1 VARSDLIL
9 THLENSDKF
18 RLEHGRMAIPVEI
31 RTLIAVIGLCVGILL
46 TSCSLPQVSAAN
58 RMFLDLS
65 LEFVG
70 EYELPESQRLSDL
83 TYEITGYGEPTDGG
97 IRFYGLGES
106 EGESDP
112 TELYTLGW
120 EFAGGNKSADIA
132 KIGIKESIK
141 LSDRPREA
149 RSIAFSPRKSLF
161 IATDNSHIG
170 EYDLETGELK
180 NTVPLP
186 PSYVL
191 KEDETKPPQGL
202 QPELGIKS
210 LAIAPDGFSAGGMDP
225 FRLFVAP
232 YASLKQDLDSGAGK
246 VRILHYVI
254 ADRASFLVSE
264 NLYNFDEDAQGREL
278 AGLVAL
284 NRGGSFLSLERS
296 ASGMGAGIYQVF
308 SGDATDTSRIAS
320 LRGKLTKVQSLR
332 KQLLLNLPELGINA
346 QVTGMTLGPRLPD
359 GGQSLVVIRDNPP
372 GLLIFRLT
380 GI

>member
-1 VARSDLIL
+1 M

-18 RLEHGRMAIPVEI
+18 RLGHGIVAIPVGI
-31 RTLIAVIGLCVGILL
+31 RTLMAVIVLCVGILL
-46 TSCSLPQVSAAN
+46 TSCSLAQVSAAN

-120 EFAGGNKSADIA
+120 EFAEGNKSADIA
-132 KIGIKESIK
+132 KIEIKESIK
-141 LSDRPREA
+141 LSDRPRSA

-170 EYDLETGELK
+170 EYDLETGEVK

-186 PSYVL
+186 PSYVS
-191 KEDETKPPQGL
+191 KEDDSQPPQGL
-202 QPELGIKS
+202 QGELGIKS
-210 LAIAPDGFSAGGMDP
+210 LTIAPDGFSAGGMDP

-232 YASLKQDLDSGAGK
+232 YAPLKQDLDSGAGK

-264 NLYNFDEDAQGREL
+264 NLYNFDEDSQGREL

-296 ASGMGAGIYQVF
+296 ASSGMGAGIYQVF

-320 LRGKLTKVQSLR
+320 LRGKLSKVQPLR

-359 GGQSLVVIRDNPP
+359 GGQSLVVTKDNPP